1 MNTVE
6 LNAITPPAPAMERT
20 ILYFRFNPNV
30 WSAVQQL
37 EYDLLETNLSE
48 HRGQSAV
55 SSSLCRN
62 GYWAVVATSR
72 TGVGP
77 DAVAYTTE
85 YLRSI
90 PTIDPYTITTTPDK
104 TLHVTAMPESA

>member
-1 MNTVE
+1 MSAIE
-6 LNAITPPAPAMERT
+6 LNTSATPEPGMERT

-30 WSAVQQL
+30 GSAIQQL

-55 SSSLCRN
+55 SSTLCRN